1 MIRLRGITWD
11 HPRGYAPLRAVSA
24 RYQQQ
29 HPQVE
34 VGWDVRTLQ
43 EFADYPIERL
53 AERFDMLIIDHPFV
67 GFAAESGCLLALDDW
82 IEAATLAR
90 LARQSVGQSHASY
103 SYAGHQW
110 ALAVDAAGQ
119 VSASRPDLLE
129 AVGREP
135 PRSWD
140 EALELAR
147 ALRAAGQ
154 SWLALPSIPIDA
166 LMSFC
171 SLCANAGEDPFVG
184 GPEQVV
190 SRGTARWALE
200 LLRELLALGHPESLD
215 WNPIR
220 TLDRMSQSD
229 EVAYVPLL
237 FGYSNYARAG
247 FRPRLLRFGGIPS
260 AGPRA
265 GGGAILGGTG
275 LAISARCRHKAEAAA
290 FADWVCGAETQAGLY
305 VQAGGQPGN
314 RLAWLDAEAN
324 VLCQGFFAD
333 TLPTLQAAF
342 LRPRYNGFM
351 AFQDQAGAAIHA
363 WLREGGSGE
372 ALIDRLNQIYRA
384 TR

>member
-1 MIRLRGITWD
+1 
-11 HPRGYAPLRAVSA
+11 
-24 RYQQQ
+24 
-29 HPQVE
+29 
-34 VGWDVRTLQ
+34 
-43 EFADYPIERL
+43 
-53 AERFDMLIIDHPFV
+53 
-67 GFAAESGCLLALDDW
+67 
-82 IEAATLAR
+82 
-90 LARQSVGQSHASY
+90 
-103 SYAGHQW
+103 
-110 ALAVDAAGQ
+110 
-119 VSASRPDLLE
+119 
-129 AVGREP
+129 
-135 PRSWD
+135 
-140 EALELAR
+140 
-147 ALRAAGQ
+147 
-154 SWLALPSIPIDA
+154 
-166 LMSFC
+166 
-171 SLCANAGEDPFVG
+171 
-184 GPEQVV
+184 
-190 SRGTARWALE
+190 
-200 LLRELLALGHPESLD
+200 
-215 WNPIR
+215 
-220 TLDRMSQSD
+220 
-229 EVAYVPLL
+229 L